1 MSMTILQLIATCAPL
16 IHPDTAFAVMA
27 EESRFNQFAIGV
39 VDGYISQPKNLA
51 TALSA
56 VQQLEQEG
64 KNYSLGLMQVNKH
77 NFKKYGVT
85 AEQMF
90 TPCDNLNVAEQILA
104 DCYRRGGSVNDALSC
119 YYSGNFTRGY
129 KRDFRGTSYVERV
142 HAQPPATEFPE
153 ILVPSLKTEPIGVKQ
168 TTPVIAKVKAV
179 TREQPKVQKKP
190 AKLVKNRQT
199 GKLAE
204 QREDIQSTLVF

>member
-16 IHPDTAFAVMA
+16 IHPDTAFAIMS
-27 EESRFNQFAIGV
+27 EESRLNQFAIGV
-39 VDGYISQPKNLA
+39 VGGYISQPRNL
-51 TALSA
+51 TDALSA
-56 VQQLEQEG
+56 VTQLEQEG
-64 KNYSLGLMQVNKH
+64 KNYSLGLMQVNKN

-90 TPCDNLNVAEQILA
+90 TPCDNLKIAEKILA

-142 HAQPPATEFPE
+142 HAQPPASESPEF
-153 ILVPSLKTEPIGVKQ
+153 LVPSLKTEPIKVKAI
-168 TTPVIAKVKAV
+168 PAIAKVNA
-179 TREQPKVQKKP
+179 TASHQPRVQNKP
-190 AKLVKNRQT
+190 MKLVKSRPS
-199 GKLAE
+199 GKFAE
-204 QREDIQSTLVF
+204 KNDDIKSSLVF